1 LVHIIADVLCFENR
15 LFPLGMGYRVC
26 FAGGRV
32 TPFSGFSTT
41 NWAFEVYCVHADSLL
56 RPRSRSRPVEIKLH
70 HYLFSNT
77 RWPEGGLQEWASFD
91 LTHCHRAEV

>member
-41 NWAFEVYCVHADSLL
+41 NWAFKVYCVHADSL
-56 RPRSRSRPVEIKLH
+56 RRSRSRSRPVENQTAPLP
-70 HYLFSNT
+70 LFQYKM
-77 RWPEGGLQEWASFD
+77 GLKGDFSSGPASI
-91 LTHCHRAEV
+91 

>member
-41 NWAFEVYCVHADSLL
+41 NWTFKVYCVHADSL
-56 RPRSRSRPVEIKLH
+56 RRSRSRSRPVEIKLH

-77 RWPEGGLQEWASFD
+77 RWA
-91 LTHCHRAEV
+91 